1 MPNAIWRGLLPTLPA
16 FEAAARHQNFSR
28 AARELGTTQPAV
40 SQQIALLE
48 ATLSCRLFERRHRGV
63 TLTAEGALL
72 RDAAARSREAL
83 EAAQG
88 EITARAGR
96 WRLTLSTDY
105 GFAGDWL
112 IPQLASL
119 AEAAPGLE
127 VRIVA
132 SQSSETPLEGADF
145 AIRFGNGNWPRL
157 AATLL
162 FRETVYAVAS
172 PGFLARHAPVDNAA
186 ALTALP
192 LLHLES
198 GAASPW
204 LNWSSWF
211 AAHNLS
217 RAAAAGDYFF
227 NTYTMVQ
234 QAAIAG
240 QGVALAWRPLVDL
253 SIQGE
258 RLLPVF
264 PAPVHSSA
272 GYYLIED
279 PARRGAETHRVFRTW
294 LLALCRQSGDAP
306 LGPHGQIATAFQ

>member
-1 MPNAIWRGLLPTLPA
+1 VTNVVWRSLLSALPA
-16 FEAAARHQNFSR
+16 FEAA
-28 AARELGTTQPAV
+28 
-40 SQQIALLE
+40 
-48 ATLSCRLFERRHRGV
+48 
-63 TLTAEGALL
+63 
-72 RDAAARSREAL
+72 
-83 EAAQG
+83 
-88 EITARAGR
+88 
-96 WRLTLSTDY
+96 
-105 GFAGDWL
+105 
-112 IPQLASL
+112 
-119 AEAAPGLE
+119 
-127 VRIVA
+127 
-132 SQSSETPLEGADF
+132 
-145 AIRFGNGNWPRL
+145 
-157 AATLL
+157 
-162 FRETVYAVAS
+162 
-172 PGFLARHAPVDNAA
+172 ARHAPVDNAA
-186 ALTALP
+186 ALTDLP

-204 LNWSSWF
+204 LNWPSWF

-279 PARRGAETHRVFRTW
+279 PARRGSETHRVFRNW

-306 LGPHGQIATAFQ
+306 LALQLHC